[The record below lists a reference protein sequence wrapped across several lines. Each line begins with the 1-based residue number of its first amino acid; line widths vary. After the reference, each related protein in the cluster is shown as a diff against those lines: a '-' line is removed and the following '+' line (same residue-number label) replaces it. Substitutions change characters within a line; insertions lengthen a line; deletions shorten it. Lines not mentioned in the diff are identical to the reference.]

1 MANDLSLFPAVNHTE
16 TLEARIRRILSVTA
30 AYYGLAPAQAL
41 ARQVG
46 GSLV

>member
-1 MANDLSLFPAVNHTE
+1 MANDLSLFPAVNHAA
-16 TLEARIRRILSVTA
+16 TLEARIRSILSITA
-30 AYYGLAPAQAL
+30 AYYDLASVQGL

>member
-1 MANDLSLFPAVNHTE
+1 MANDLSLFPAVNHTA
-16 TLEARIRRILSVTA
+16 TLEARIRRFLSVTVA
-30 AYYGLAPAQAL
+30 HYGLVPGQSV

>member
-1 MANDLSLFPAVNHTE
+1 MAHELSLFPAVNHTV
-16 TLEARIRRILSVTA
+16 TLEARIRRILSITA
-30 AYYGLAPAQAL
+30 AYYVLVSAQGF

>member
-1 MANDLSLFPAVNHTE
+1 MAHDLSLFFAVNQTA

-30 AYYGLAPAQAL
+30 AHCGLVPGQSV

>member
-1 MANDLSLFPAVNHTE
+1 MAHDLNLFSSVNHTV
-16 TLEARIRRILSVTA
+16 TLEARIRRIFSITA
-30 AYYGLAPAQAL
+30 TYYGLVSAQSF

>member
-1 MANDLSLFPAVNHTE
+1 MANDLSLFPAVNHTA
-16 TLEARIRRILSVTA
+16 TLEARIRSILFITA
-30 AYYGLAPAQAL
+30 AHYGLVSAQGF